1 MSSQERGPAYP
12 LSLIAG
18 ALILLG
24 GLVRAA
30 SIGILPPRAYGMG
43 FRFVSGLLRTAS
55 VGIGPAFYQ
64 VSAIIGIVSG
74 VIVLVGA
81 VMLSSHLDRNA
92 SWGTVILIFSAVG
105 LLGGGGF
112 LVGSLL
118 GILGG
123 ILAIT
128 WRPVTRNL

>member
-55 VGIGPAFYQ
+55 VGIGPGFYQ

-81 VMLSSHLDRNA
+81 VMLSSRLDRNA

-128 WRPVTRNL
+128 WRPVTRSL

>member
-30 SIGILPPRAYGMG
+30 SIGFLPPRAYGMG
-43 FRFVSGLLRTAS
+43 YRFVSGLLRTTS
-55 VGIGPAFYQ
+55 FGVGPAFNL
-64 VSAIIGIVSG
+64 VSAVIGIISG
-74 VIVLVGA
+74 VIVLFGA

-92 SWGTVILIFSAVG
+92 SWGTVILIFSAAG

-128 WRPVTRNL
+128 WRPVTRSL